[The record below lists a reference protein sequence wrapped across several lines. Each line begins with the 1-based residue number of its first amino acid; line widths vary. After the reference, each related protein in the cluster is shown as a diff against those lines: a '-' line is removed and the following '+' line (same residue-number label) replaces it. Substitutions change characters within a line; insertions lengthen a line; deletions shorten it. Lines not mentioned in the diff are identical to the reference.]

1 MLVVQVLG
9 PIRAW
14 RDGTELALGPA
25 GRKAVFGLLA
35 LAGGKPVTRA
45 ELVDALWG
53 ERPPLSASNVIHT
66 HVKHLR
72 QVLEPDRGARAP
84 STFLPAVGDGYALT
98 LPPDGV
104 DVVRFRSLVARA
116 VPVARDDPRQA
127 ADLLGQALGL
137 WHGRPLADVPV
148 LDAHP
153 AVVTLAGER
162 RAALAR
168 HAEVMIAIGAPRDVL
183 PALVEDVAAH
193 GLDEAMHA
201 LLVRA
206 YTAAGQRDQAFDTYN
221 LVRRHLAEELGVSPG
236 PELTAAYLDAIEET
250 PVDPAPRA
258 EPRPAS
264 SGVNQLPGDVFG
276 FTGRHA
282 ELAELGRV
290 LGAGQTG
297 ARTGVPIV
305 VVCGTA
311 GVGKTALVLHCAH
324 RLRPDFPDG
333 QLYVDLRGYDP
344 RSPVTA
350 EDALSRLLDGL
361 GVTGAD
367 VPVDPDQRAARYRA
381 ELADR
386 RVLVVLDN
394 ASAVDQV
401 RPLLPGT
408 PGCLVLVTSRTSL
421 AGLVALHGAHRLD
434 LDLLP
439 EPDSTALLRTLIG
452 ERVRR
457 EPAAAAELAAQCGR
471 LPLALRVAAELA
483 ASRPDSALAELTGE
497 LADRRRRLH
506 VLDAGDDVRAAVR
519 TVFSWSYLQLPT
531 QVALAFRRL
540 GLHASP
546 DVTPFAL
553 AALTGSDQ
561 DSSRR
566 TLEVLARNHLV
577 QPVPAGRF
585 VMHDL
590 LRAYAEELAR
600 EHDPAPERSA
610 ATERLLAHHL
620 ATASAAMDL
629 LYPADRPYR
638 PGVSVTPPLA
648 FSTADAARAW
658 LDAERPTLVALCRFA
673 EGDDRL
679 RYATDLAN
687 TLFRYLEGGHY
698 ADASAIHE
706 CALRAAQRS
715 GEDGVLAAALTNLGA
730 LRRLLGDY
738 DQAAK
743 HLHEAV
749 ELHRRTGDHYGAA
762 RALSN
767 LGIVQERLGE
777 YEEAASLHQ
786 EALAL
791 HQRLGSRYGEAAA
804 LLNLGN
810 AYSRPGHHADAA
822 EYLERALELFRR
834 LGDAVGEASALA
846 NLGDVCANLRRYPDA
861 VRHLSEA
868 HELFQRLDHS
878 YGVASTLSNLG
889 NVHTRLGDLS
899 QAHRCYTSA
908 VETFRDIGHRYGEAS
923 ALNGLGE
930 ILRTAGR
937 LDEARDAHT
946 SALRIATAT
955 GDQDEQDRARAG
967 LGVAHQHA

>member
-1 MLVVQVLG
+1 VLVVQVLG

-25 GRKAVFGLLA
+25 SRKAVFGLLA
-35 LAGGKPVTRA
+35 LASGKPVTRA

-53 ERPPLSASNVIHT
+53 GRPPLSVTNVIHT

-72 QVLEPDRGARAP
+72 QVLEPDRGVRAP
-84 STFLPAVGDGYALT
+84 SVLLPAVGDGYALN

-116 VPVARDDPRQA
+116 APVPRDDPRQA

-153 AVVTLAGER
+153 AVVTLAEER

-168 HAEVMIAIGAPRDVL
+168 HAEVMIALGAPRDVL
-183 PALVEDVAAH
+183 SALVEDAAAH

-201 LLVRA
+201 LLIRA
-206 YTAAGQRDQAFDTYN
+206 YTAAGQRDQAFGTYN

-236 PELTAAYLDAIEET
+236 PELTAAYLDALEEA
-250 PVDPAPRA
+250 PVDGIAARA
-258 EPRPAS
+258 ESQPAS
-264 SGVNQLPGDVFG
+264 PGVNQLPGDVFG
-276 FTGRHA
+276 FTGRQA

-290 LGAGQTG
+290 LGAE
-297 ARTGVPIV
+297 RTGVPIV

-311 GVGKTALVLHCAH
+311 GVGKTALVLHFAH
-324 RLRPDFPDG
+324 GIRSDFPDG

-386 RVLVVLDN
+386 RVLILLDN
-394 ASAVDQV
+394 ASTVDQV

-408 PGCLVLVTSRTSL
+408 PGCLVLVTSRNSL

-434 LDLLP
+434 VDLLP
-439 EPDSTALLRTLIG
+439 APDSTTLLRTLIG

-506 VLDAGDDVRAAVR
+506 VLEAGDDVRAAVR
-519 TVFSWSYLQLPT
+519 TVFSWSYLQLPP
-531 QVALAFRRL
+531 QVAKAFRRL
-540 GLHASP
+540 GLHAGP

-553 AALTGSDQ
+553 AALTGSDP
-561 DSSRR
+561 DESRL

-577 QPVPAGRF
+577 QPVLAGRF
-585 VMHDL
+585 VVHDL

-610 ATERLLAHHL
+610 ATERLLDHHL
-620 ATASAAMDL
+620 ATASGAMDL

-638 PGVSVTPPLA
+638 PDVSVTPALA
-648 FSTADAARAW
+648 FPTADAARAW
-658 LDAERPTLVALCRFA
+658 LDAERSTLVALCRFA
-673 EGDDRL
+673 ERDDRP
-679 RYATDLAN
+679 RYPIDLAN

-698 ADASAIHE
+698 ADASTIHE
-706 CALRAAQRS
+706 CALRAAQRAD
-715 GEDGVLAAALTNLGA
+715 EDGMLAAALTNLGA

-738 DQAAK
+738 DQAAS
-743 HLHEAV
+743 HLHEAID
-749 ELHRRTGDHYGAA
+749 LHRRTGDHYGAA

-777 YEEAASLHQ
+777 YEKAALLHL

-810 AYSRPGHHADAA
+810 AYSRPGHHAGAV
-822 EYLERALELFRR
+822 EYLERALDLFRR
-834 LGDAVGEASALA
+834 LDDAVGQASALS
-846 NLGDVCANLRRYPDA
+846 NLGDVYASLRRYPDA

-868 HELFQRLDHS
+868 QELFQRLDHS

-889 NVHTRLGDLS
+889 NVHTRLGDWS

-908 VETFRDIGHRYGEAS
+908 LETFRDIGHRYGEAS

-946 SALRIATAT
+946 SALRIATET

>member
-14 RDGTELALGPA
+14 RDGTALALGPA

-35 LAGGKPVTRA
+35 LAHGKPVTRA

-53 ERPPLSASNVIHT
+53 ERPPPSATNVIHT

-72 QVLEPDRGARAP
+72 QLLEPDRGARAP
-84 STFLPAVGDGYALT
+84 STTIPAVGDGYALS
-98 LPPDGV
+98 LPPDAV

-116 VPVARDDPRQA
+116 DSCRATTPRQA

-137 WHGRPLADVPV
+137 WHGRPLADVP
-148 LDAHP
+148 LLGAHP
-153 AVVTLAGER
+153 GVVTLAGEH

-168 HAEVMIAIGAPRDVL
+168 HAEVMIAIGAARDVL
-183 PALVEDVAAH
+183 PALVEYVAAH

-201 LLVRA
+201 LLIRA
-206 YTAAGQRDQAFDTYN
+206 YTASGQRDRAFGTYN
-221 LVRRHLAEELGVSPG
+221 MVRRHLTEELGVGPG
-236 PELTAAYLDAIEET
+236 PELTAAYLDALEET
-250 PVDPAPRA
+250 PVDSAAAPA
-258 EPRPAS
+258 EPPPMS
-264 SGVNQLPGDVFG
+264 PGVNQLPGDVFG
-276 FTGRHA
+276 FTGRQA
-282 ELAELGRV
+282 ELTELGRV
-290 LGAGQTG
+290 LGAE
-297 ARTGVPIV
+297 RTGVPIV

-311 GVGKTALVLHCAH
+311 GVGKTALALHWAH
-324 RLRPDFPDG
+324 RIRSNFPDG

-344 RSPVTA
+344 RLPVAA

-386 RVLVVLDN
+386 RVLIVLDN
-394 ASAVDQV
+394 ASTVDQV

-408 PGCLVLVTSRTSL
+408 SGCLVLVTSRNSM

-434 LDLLP
+434 VDLLP
-439 EPDSTALLRTLIG
+439 APDSLALLRTLIG

-483 ASRPDSALAELTGE
+483 ASRPASALAELTGE
-497 LADRRRRLH
+497 LADRRRRLR
-506 VLDAGDDVRAAVR
+506 VLDVGDDVRAAVR
-519 TVFSWSYLQLPT
+519 TVFSWSYLQLRP
-531 QVALAFRRL
+531 QVAKAFRRL
-540 GLHASP
+540 GLHSGS

-553 AALTGSDQ
+553 AALTGSDP
-561 DSSRR
+561 DESRL

-585 VMHDL
+585 VVHDL
-590 LRAYAEELAR
+590 LRAYAEELAG

-610 ATERLLAHHL
+610 AVERLLAHHL
-620 ATASAAMDL
+620 AAASAAMDL

-638 PGVSVTPPLA
+638 PDVSVTLPLTFPA
-648 FSTADAARAW
+648 ADAARAW
-658 LDAERPTLVALCRFA
+658 LDAERSTLVALCRFA
-673 EGDDRL
+673 ERDDRPG
-679 RYATDLAN
+679 YAVDLAN
-687 TLFRYLEGGHY
+687 TLYRYLEGGHY
-698 ADASAIHE
+698 ADASTIHE
-706 CALRAAQRS
+706 CALRAAQRA
-715 GEDGVLAAALTNLGA
+715 GEDSMLAAALTNLGA

-738 DQAAK
+738 DQAAE
-743 HLHEAV
+743 HLHEAI

-777 YEEAASLHQ
+777 YEEAASLHL

-810 AYSRPGHHADAA
+810 AHTRPGHHAGAV
-822 EYLERALELFRR
+822 EYLERALDLFRR
-834 LGDAVGEASALA
+834 LDDAVGQASALS
-846 NLGDVCANLRRYPDA
+846 NLGGVCASLRRYPDA
-861 VRHLSEA
+861 VRHLSQA
-868 HELFQRLDHS
+868 QELFQRLDHS

-889 NVHTRLGDLS
+889 NVYTRLGDWS
-899 QAHRCYTSA
+899 QAHHCYTSA
-908 VETFRDIGHRYGEAS
+908 LETFRDIGHRYGEAS

-930 ILRTAGR
+930 TQRIAGR
-937 LDEARDAHT
+937 LDEARAAHT
-946 SALRIATAT
+946 SALRIATET

-967 LGVAHQHA
+967 LGVARQHA

>member
-9 PIRAW
+9 PVRAW
-14 RDGTELALGPA
+14 RDGTALALGPA
-25 GRKAVFGLLA
+25 GRKALFGLLA

-53 ERPPLSASNVIHT
+53 ERPPASATNVIHT

-72 QVLEPDRGARAP
+72 QVLEPDRDARAP
-84 STFLPAVGDGYALT
+84 STLLPAVGDGYALT
-98 LPPDGV
+98 VPPDGV
-104 DVVRFRSLVARA
+104 DVVRFRSLAARA
-116 VPVARDDPRQA
+116 ASVPRDDLRHA
-127 ADLLGQALGL
+127 ADLLGEALGL

-153 AVVTLAGER
+153 AVVTLAEER

-168 HAEVMIAIGAPRDVL
+168 HAEAMIAIGAPRDVL
-183 PALVEDVAAH
+183 PALVEDAAAH

-201 LLVRA
+201 LLIRA
-206 YTAAGQRDQAFDTYN
+206 YTAAGQRDQAFGTYT

-236 PELTAAYLDAIEET
+236 PELTAAYLDALEEA
-250 PVDPAPRA
+250 PADAVAAPARSRPAP
-258 EPRPAS
+258 P
-264 SGVNQLPGDVFG
+264 GVNQLPGEVAG
-276 FTGRHA
+276 FTGRQA

-290 LGAGQTG
+290 LRAE
-297 ARTGVPIV
+297 RTGVPIV

-324 RLRPDFPDG
+324 GIRADFPDG

-344 RSPVTA
+344 RSPVPA

-394 ASAVDQV
+394 ASTVDQV

-408 PGCLVLVTSRTSL
+408 PGCLVLVTSRTSM

-434 LDLLP
+434 VDLLP
-439 EPDSTALLRTLIG
+439 AADSTALLHALIG

-483 ASRPDSALAELTGE
+483 VSRPDSALAELTGE

-506 VLDAGDDVRAAVR
+506 VLDTGDDVRAAVR
-519 TVFSWSYLQLPT
+519 TVFSWSYLQLPP
-531 QVALAFRRL
+531 QVATAFRRL
-540 GLHASP
+540 GLHAGP
-546 DVTPFAL
+546 DVTPLAL
-553 AALTGSDQ
+553 AALTGSDP
-561 DSSRR
+561 DSARR

-577 QPVPAGRF
+577 QAVPAGRF
-585 VMHDL
+585 AVHDL

-600 EHDPAPERSA
+600 EHDPEPERSA
-610 ATERLLAHHL
+610 ATERLLACHL

-638 PGVSVTPPLA
+638 PDVSATPALA
-648 FSTADAARAW
+648 FPSADAARAW
-658 LDAERPTLVALCRFA
+658 LDAERSTLVALCRFA
-673 EGDDRL
+673 ERDDRPG
-679 RYATDLAN
+679 YAIDLAT

-698 ADASAIHE
+698 ADASTVHE
-706 CALRAAQRS
+706 CALRAAQRA
-715 GEDGVLAAALTNLGA
+715 GEDGMLAAALTNLGA

-738 DQAAK
+738 DQAAV
-743 HLHEAV
+743 HLHEAID
-749 ELHRRTGDHYGAA
+749 LHRRTGGHYGAA

-767 LGIVQERLGE
+767 LGIVAERIGE
-777 YEEAASLHQ
+777 HEEAASLHQ

-791 HQRLGSRYGEAAA
+791 HQRLGSRYGQAAA

-810 AYSRPGHHADAA
+810 ACSRPGHFADAA
-822 EYLERALELFRR
+822 GYLERALELFRG
-834 LGDAVGEASALA
+834 LGDVVGEASALS

-868 HELFQRLDHS
+868 QELFQRLDHS
-878 YGVASTLSNLG
+878 YGVASTLGNLG
-889 NVHTRLGDLS
+889 NVHTRLGDWS
-899 QAHRCYTSA
+899 QAHRCYTTA
-908 VETFRDIGHRYGEAS
+908 LELFRDIGHRYGEANV
-923 ALNGLGE
+923 LNGLGE

-937 LDEARDAHT
+937 HDEARDAHAG
-946 SALRIATAT
+946 ALRIATET
-955 GDQDEQDRARAG
+955 GDQDELDRARAG
-967 LGVAHQHA
+967 LGATLRHA

>member
-9 PIRAW
+9 PVRAW
-14 RDGTELALGPA
+14 RDGTALALGPA
-25 GRKAVFGLLA
+25 GRKALFGLLV

-53 ERPPLSASNVIHT
+53 ERPPLSATNVIHT

-84 STFLPAVGDGYALT
+84 STLLPAVGDGYALT
-98 LPPDGV
+98 PPPDGV

-116 VPVARDDPRQA
+116 AAVPRDDPRRA

-137 WHGRPLADVPV
+137 WHGRPLADVPA

-153 AVVTLAGER
+153 AVVTLAEER

-168 HAEVMIAIGAPRDVL
+168 HAEVMIALGAPRDVL
-183 PALVEDVAAH
+183 PALVEDAAAH
-193 GLDEAMHA
+193 ALDEAMHA
-201 LLVRA
+201 LLIRA
-206 YTAAGQRDQAFDTYN
+206 HTAAGQRDQAFGTYN
-221 LVRRHLAEELGVSPG
+221 LVRRQLAEELGVSPG
-236 PELTAAYLDAIEET
+236 PDLTAAYLDALEET
-250 PVDPAPRA
+250 PADVVAAPAESRPAP
-258 EPRPAS
+258 P
-264 SGVNQLPGDVFG
+264 GVNQLPGDVFG
-276 FTGRHA
+276 FTGRQA

-290 LGAGQTG
+290 LGAE
-297 ARTGVPIV
+297 RTGVPIV

-324 RLRPDFPDG
+324 RIRQDFPDG

-361 GVTGAD
+361 GVTGAE

-381 ELADR
+381 ALADR
-386 RVLVVLDN
+386 RMLIVLDN
-394 ASAVDQV
+394 ASSVDQV

-408 PGCLVLVTSRTSL
+408 PGCLVLVTSRNSL

-434 LDLLP
+434 VDLLP
-439 EPDSTALLRTLIG
+439 APDSTALLRTLIG

-519 TVFSWSYLQLPT
+519 TVFSWSYLQLPPP
-531 QVALAFRRL
+531 VAKAFRRL
-540 GLHASP
+540 GLHAGP

-561 DSSRR
+561 DSARR

-577 QPVPAGRF
+577 QPAPAGRF
-585 VMHDL
+585 VVHDL

-610 ATERLLAHHL
+610 ATERLLARHL

-638 PGVSVTPPLA
+638 PDVAVTPPLEFPA
-648 FSTADAARAW
+648 ADAARAW
-658 LDAERPTLVALCRFA
+658 LDAERSTLVALCRFA
-673 EGDDRL
+673 ERDDRPG
-679 RYATDLAN
+679 YAVDLAN
-687 TLFRYLEGGHY
+687 TLFRYLESGHY
-698 ADASAIHE
+698 ADASTIHE
-706 CALRAAQRS
+706 CALRAARRA
-715 GEDGVLAAALTNLGA
+715 GEDGLLAAALTNLGA

-738 DQAAK
+738 DQAAR
-743 HLHEAV
+743 HLREAV
-749 ELHRRTGDHYGAA
+749 ELHRRTGDDYGAA
-762 RALSN
+762 RASSN

-777 YEEAASLHQ
+777 HDEAASLHL

-810 AYSRPGHHADAA
+810 AYSRPGHHADAV
-822 EYLERALELFRR
+822 EYLERALDLFRR
-834 LGDAVGEASALA
+834 LDDAVGQASALS
-846 NLGDVCANLRRYPDA
+846 NLGDVCASLRRYPDA

-868 HELFQRLDHS
+868 QEMFQRLDHS
-878 YGVASTLSNLG
+878 YGVASALSNLG
-889 NVHTRLGDLS
+889 TVHTRLGDWAE
-899 QAHRCYTSA
+899 AHRCYTSA
-908 VETFRDIGHRYGEAS
+908 LEMFRDIGHRYGEANV
-923 ALNGLGE
+923 LNGLGE

-946 SALRIATAT
+946 SALRIATET
-955 GDQDEQDRARAG
+955 GDQDERDRARAG
-967 LGVAHQHA
+967 LEVAHQHA